1 MQSDLRKVLEFET
14 EIRNNQRIDNP
25 AKIQYMLQILLG
37 KQKHEKIKIEGV
49 KLESA
54 KSVILQVLFL
64 WLLQKY
70 QSLSRIKHDLAKK

>member
-14 EIRNNQRIDNP
+14 EIRNNQRIDDP
-25 AKIQYMLQILLG
+25 GKIQYMLQILLG